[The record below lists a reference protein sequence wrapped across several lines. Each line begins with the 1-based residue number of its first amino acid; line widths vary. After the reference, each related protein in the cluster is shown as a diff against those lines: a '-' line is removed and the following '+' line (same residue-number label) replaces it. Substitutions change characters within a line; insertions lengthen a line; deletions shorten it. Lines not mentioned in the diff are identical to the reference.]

1 MARGRKARANAQ
13 PSAQSLLQPLLQLQP
28 RHYNFEAN
36 ARCKLMLA
44 RQQILKV
51 LYTVTS
57 YTCALNFGIFLQLED
72 SRTLQD
78 LVREAQ
84 ALWQKKLPHV
94 MCANINWT
102 PKYTETDVGITEFT
116 NDDMAGIGGVIK
128 ALWFIH
134 ACVHALSCLLVHAI
148 QGCDS
153 IQGCDWVGGPK
164 ARSQPCFR
172 SSHRS
177 RSAHPWRTLCLPC
190 AQCPSGPTS

>member
-1 MARGRKARANAQ
+1 
-13 PSAQSLLQPLLQLQP
+13 
-28 RHYNFEAN
+28 
-36 ARCKLMLA
+36 MLA

-57 YTCALNFGIFLQLED
+57 YTSALNFGIFLQLED

-134 ACVHALSCLLVHAI
+134 ACMHALSCLLVHAI

-172 SSHRS
+172 SSL
-177 RSAHPWRTLCLPC
+177 PYLTLCPPLAHALSTMRTMPFRSDFVV
-190 AQCPSGPTS
+190 QELRLREGY

>member
-13 PSAQSLLQPLLQLQP
+13 SSAQSLLQPLLQLQP
-28 RHYNFEAN
+28 RHCTFEAN

-57 YTCALNFGIFLQLED
+57 YIKYTRALNFEIFLQLED

-148 QGCDS
+148 HR
-153 IQGCDWVGGPK
+153 
-164 ARSQPCFR
+164 AQPCFR
-172 SSHRS
+172 SSHPCS